1 MAAVAFIPARGGSQ
15 SIPLKNIRSFCGKPL
30 IYWNLMAL
38 QSSPFI
44 DRIVVSTDSD
54 AIEQVVQG
62 FGFSKV
68 ELFRRSSSSAS
79 STASSEMAMLDFIN
93 SPASQLKGDD
103 LFLLVQATSPFTR
116 EYDFS
121 KALQLFEKNKFDS
134 LLTCVR
140 IKRFFWSPDGR
151 SLNYDYM
158 HRPRRQD
165 FDGELMEN
173 GAFYISKVRS
183 ILETGNRL
191 SGNIGIY
198 EMPEYMGVEIDEEDD
213 WHIAENLMLRHQ
225 NIVDKRDYRKVK
237 LFLTDVDGVLTDAGM
252 YYSEN
257 GDELKKFNTRDG
269 MGLRLI
275 KSKGIK
281 TGIITSEDTMMVER
295 RFKKLELD
303 YLYQGKK
310 YGGKLAAA
318 LDICEKEGIDI
329 SQVAY
334 IGDDV
339 NCHELLSKVGFPACP
354 CDADNKILSI
364 PNILVL
370 SKQGGKGVVREY
382 VEEIIRQ

>member
-257 GDELKKFNTRDG
+257 GDELKKVNTRDG